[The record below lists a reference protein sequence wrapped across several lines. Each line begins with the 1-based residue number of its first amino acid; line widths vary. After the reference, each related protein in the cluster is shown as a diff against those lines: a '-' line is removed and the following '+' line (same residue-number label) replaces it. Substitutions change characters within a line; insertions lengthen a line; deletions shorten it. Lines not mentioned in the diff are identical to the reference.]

1 MHRLSNM
8 TQLSASKTDH
18 SRRGNAV
25 FLTLVV
31 LVLLLAAGA
40 YFLGPSL
47 LARID
52 PGKDSGKNKAMTH
65 TVRRENLVVTVNDDG
80 ELKSASNVDVKC
92 EIPGGSTILWIIPDG
107 TVVTAN
113 QEIVKLDSSGIEE
126 QLAAQTGV
134 YERAFAAQIKA
145 NEDAAAAEIAVK
157 EYVEGTYLKDL
168 QEVE

>member
-92 EIPGGSTILWIIPDG
+92 
-107 TVVTAN
+107 
-113 QEIVKLDSSGIEE
+113 
-126 QLAAQTGV
+126 
-134 YERAFAAQIKA
+134 
-145 NEDAAAAEIAVK
+145 
-157 EYVEGTYLKDL
+157 
-168 QEVE
+168 